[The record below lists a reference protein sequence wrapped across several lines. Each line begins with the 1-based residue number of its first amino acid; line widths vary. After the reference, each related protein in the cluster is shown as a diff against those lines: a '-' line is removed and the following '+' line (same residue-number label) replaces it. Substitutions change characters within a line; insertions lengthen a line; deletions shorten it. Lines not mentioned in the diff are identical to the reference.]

1 MPLLTGPRDL
11 DLGSMAL
18 SKLTS
23 LSLFSLISELDLTGV
38 SLAVATAMQTQS
50 DQLSA
55 ISFLF
60 TSTFLS
66 RQEGTLPIYK
76 KMNFPVH
83 FALKSVGNRLKYL
96 YNHLMYFLQGI

>member
-1 MPLLTGPRDL
+1 MGAMR
-11 DLGSMAL
+11 
-18 SKLTS
+18 
-23 LSLFSLISELDLTGV
+23 
-38 SLAVATAMQTQS
+38 VAATQAQS

-66 RQEGTLPIYK
+66 LWEGTFPIYR

-83 FALKSVGNRLKYL
+83 FALKSIGNGLKYL
-96 YNHLMYFLQGI
+96 YNQLTYFLKASKDVPFLVLLIWAL